1 MGATQSKGTPEP
13 VIFYNQNVP
22 LQSGESPANPE
33 EVEKLVRKRV
43 AEELQRAK
51 QQEDEVTRR
60 SYGDLAKQNIEN
72 DYNSVAM
79 GTDIENMIK
88 RIQRPAPKEIPA
100 EIAERQEAVIACYK

>member
-1 MGATQSKGTPEP
+1 M
-13 VIFYNQNVP
+13 
-22 LQSGESPANPE
+22 
-33 EVEKLVRKRV
+33 RKRV

-88 RIQRPAPKEIPA
+88 RIQR
-100 EIAERQEAVIACYK
+100 